1 MRGEDGTGMTQPI
14 VVGVSPSTGS
24 PSALRWAADEAELR
38 GAPLRAVLA
47 WRPPRAPAAPAGRP
61 PGLGTGVAADPATAA
76 TRDLH
81 QHVDKALGAERPVE
95 CVAVRG
101 SAVHALLANA
111 ADAQLLVVGEP
122 RPGRLASVRAGLVAP
137 QIVQRARCPV
147 VVLPTPSDGSPDVPQ

>member
-1 MRGEDGTGMTQPI
+1 MSKPI

-61 PGLGTGVAADPATAA
+61 PGIGTGADADPAVAA
-76 TRDLH
+76 NHELH
-81 QHVDKALGAERPVE
+81 HLVDTALGTDRAVE

-101 SAVHALLANA
+101 GAVHALLATT
-111 ADAQLLVVGEP
+111 ADAQLLVIGEP
-122 RPGRLASVRAGLVAP
+122 RPGRLASVRAGMVAP
-137 QIVQRARCPV
+137 QLVQRARCPV
-147 VVLPTPSDGSPDVPQ
+147 VVLPTPTPDSSPDVPQ